1 MAGKENYIDLDE
13 LEKRA
18 VEQKELIVIDTGL
31 RNELKNFEDQQIV
44 TPYFTVRVENN
55 GRRLTLEIHGD
66 IKSSLHNRL
75 VTEYCKRLNQKG
87 FRFNADDVPFQTDSE
102 LRLSVRSGKGA
113 GNRRRFDIVYVN
125 EKNERVGVEIKTKGD
140 VGPNHTAEQLKAY
153 AKAVTDKQL
162 ERVLFVV
169 PAEEET
175 NAREVL
181 QILSLEWAISIETY

>member
-18 VEQKELIVIDTGL
+18 GEQKELIVIDTGL

-75 VTEYCKRLNQKG
+75 VTEYCKRLNQKSLH
-87 FRFNADDVPFQTDSE
+87 FNADDVPFTTDSE

-113 GNRRRFDIVYVN
+113 GNRRRFDIVYLN

-153 AKAVTDKQL
+153 GKAVSDKQL
-162 ERVLFVV
+162 DRVFFVV

-181 QILSLEWAISIETY
+181 QILNLESAISIETY

>member
-1 MAGKENYIDLDE
+1 MNAKETYIDLDE

-18 VEQKELIVIDTGL
+18 GEQEGLIVIETGL
-31 RNELKNFEDQQIV
+31 RNELKNFEDRQIV
-44 TPYFTVRVENN
+44 TPYFTLRVENN

-75 VTEYCKRLNQKG
+75 VVEYCKKLIQKG
-87 FRFNADDVPFQTDSE
+87 FRLNADDVPFPTDSE
-102 LRLSVRSGKGA
+102 LRLSVRSGRGP

-153 AKAVTDKQL
+153 AKAVSDKQL